1 MPLLHA
7 PGPLTAAARASLQVW
22 HHYNR
27 KDNPNVYGD
36 RPEDWWHVQQ
46 KSNAR
51 ARYILNIDNELKPT
65 DTDESEFSYGYY
77 GMGQERTL
85 QQYWDYAGAC

>member
-7 PGPLTAAARASLQVW
+7 PAPLTVGRASLQVW

-65 DTDESEFSYGYY
+65 DTDESEFSYSYY

-85 QQYWDYAGAC
+85 QQYWDYAGAY